1 MAWRSRLA
9 VLKITLCN
17 LMLNFI
23 DNFLNRV
30 TMYRLVL
37 YCLVFFLLAAFLLSF
52 FNLLPYTPADLLFSV
67 AIIMV
72 VSWLTNAIFA
82 WVFEAPSNVE
92 SVYITAL
99 ILVFIISPPQSGDY
113 SQFLALALW
122 AAVWAMASKFILAIG
137 KKHIFNP
144 AAFAVALTA
153 FAISQSASWW
163 VGTFYMAPFVAIGG
177 FLVVRKIRRADMVG
191 SFLIIALAVIIGFGL
206 SRGSDSLMSLRRAL
220 LDSPI
225 LFFAFIMLT
234 EPLTTPPTRML
245 RMGYGAL
252 VGFLFVPTIHIGSI
266 YSTPELAL
274 ILGNIFSYIASPKEK
289 LILKLKE
296 ITKVANDTYDFV
308 FASDRK
314 FAFRPGQYME
324 WTLAHRGPDSRGNRR
339 YFTIA
344 SAPTEEDV
352 RIGVKFYPEPS
363 SFKNKLAYMSPGS
376 TIVASQRA
384 GDFVL
389 PNNNQQKLVFIA
401 GGIGVTPFRSMIQNL
416 LDKNEKRPITLFYS
430 CRTVADIAYKEIFDK
445 AVGELGIK
453 TVYVIAEPEQA
464 SNNHSEM
471 RQGLIDKKMI
481 MEEIPDFGERMFYIS
496 GPHAMVAAFRRTLR
510 GMGIKRSR
518 IKTDFFPGYA

>member
-1 MAWRSRLA
+1 
-9 VLKITLCN
+9 
-17 LMLNFI
+17 
-23 DNFLNRV
+23 
-30 TMYRLVL
+30 
-37 YCLVFFLLAAFLLSF
+37 
-52 FNLLPYTPADLLFSV
+52 
-67 AIIMV
+67 MV

-82 WVFEAPSNVE
+82 WVFRAPSNVE

-99 ILVFIISPPQSGDY
+99 ILVFIISPPHLGGY
-113 SQFLALALW
+113 SQFIALAGW
-122 AAVWAMASKFILAIG
+122 AAAWAMASKFILAIG
-137 KKHIFNP
+137 KKHIMNP

-153 FAISQSASWW
+153 FAIGQSASWW

-206 SRGSDSLMSLRRAL
+206 SRGSHPLISVRSAL

-225 LFFAFIMLT
+225 LFFALIMLT

-252 VGFLFVPTIHIGSI
+252 VGFLFVPTIHIGAI

-274 ILGNIFSYIASPKEK
+274 IVGNIFSYVVSPKEK
-289 LILKLKE
+289 LILKFKE
-296 ITKVANDTYDFV
+296 KIRVAANAYDFI

-314 FAFRPGQYME
+314 FTFRPGQYME
-324 WTLAHRGPDSRGNRR
+324 WTLAHRHPDSRGNRR

-363 SFKNKLAYMSPGS
+363 SFKNRLASMNPGA
-376 TIVASQRA
+376 TIVVSQRA
-384 GDFVL
+384 GDFVM

-416 LDKNEKRPITLFYS
+416 LDKNEKRPITLLYS
-430 CRTVADIAYKEIFDK
+430 CKTVADIAYKEIFDK

-453 TVYVIAEPEQA
+453 TVYVIAEPDQA
-464 SNNHSEM
+464 SNNHLEM
-471 RQGLIDKKMI
+471 RHGLIDKTMI
-481 MEEIPDFGERMFYIS
+481 IEEIPDFKERMFYIS
-496 GPHAMVAAFRRTLR
+496 GPHAMVAAFKKTLK
-510 GMGIKRSR
+510 GVGIKRSR
-518 IKTDFFPGYA
+518 IKIDFFPGYA